1 MIYAI
6 LINHLF
12 FIFKIFLD
20 NFFIIN
26 FLIIKNIEINKIIF
40 VILNLS
46 FFEIIYFIINCVLQF
61 VKKNFSTNFDKGI
74 SPVTKDCQ
82 QGRTFL
88 AKNCQKGPSPMAIIC
103 KPLRL
108 QAFQQCLLLMLLLKF
123 LLFSLLL
130 CNWYIWQLYI
140 MLFLL
145 TP

>member
-61 VKKNFSTNFDKGI
+61 VKKNFSTNFDKEM
-74 SPVTKDCQ
+74 SP
-82 QGRTFL
+82 L
-88 AKNCQKGPSPMAIIC
+88 AKNCQISPSPMAIIC

>member
-61 VKKNFSTNFDKGI
+61 VKKNFSTNFDKEM
-74 SPVTKDCQ
+74 SP
-82 QGRTFL
+82 L

>member
-61 VKKNFSTNFDKGI
+61 VKKNFSTNFDKGM
-74 SPVTKDCQ
+74 
-82 QGRTFL
+82 
-88 AKNCQKGPSPMAIIC
+88 SPMAIIC